1 MPFPRDP
8 RLPESEPGS
17 ASPASPSSSGPP
29 LLPAAPPAPR
39 LPGGL
44 DAVVDA
50 LAEALKFSVQR
61 NMKDLATATGTA
73 AGQVVEQGSP
83 AVEDPEA
90 TACIQQLESLLELER
105 GLREG
110 AEMQVAS
117 YKKKKFRPLVR
128 KMQVASYKK
137 TYKTYKRKK
146 KKEKKRLADPDR
158 IPAQDQGQGVEGT
171 TPQAAN
177 TSSERDWAGL
187 PGPALQLVARKLAEG
202 AERAAADLPEHELG
216 FGWVGDSS
224 TSVLFGGYAT
234 SWGPRKAADPD
245 RQRDGLL
252 CFALVCRSFRAAQVE
267 LGGQLR
273 TRVGGLLRH
282 ELGDAAGLL
291 TWAVAEA
298 GCPTQ
303 AEADPGW
310 EGYDGGNHPRL
321 TLCSLAASRGN
332 LAALMCLRGE
342 GFEWNK
348 STPAAAAA
356 AGQLA
361 ILQWLRH
368 DRDPGRLC
376 PWDESV
382 PLQAAFHGTRARCG
396 AGGPPDPDAAPGPP
410 LRRARR
416 HPPLAAAHR
425 LAMHLG

>member
-1 MPFPRDP
+1 M
-8 RLPESEPGS
+8 
-17 ASPASPSSSGPP
+17 
-29 LLPAAPPAPR
+29 
-39 LPGGL
+39 
-44 DAVVDA
+44 
-50 LAEALKFSVQR
+50 
-61 NMKDLATATGTA
+61 
-73 AGQVVEQGSP
+73 
-83 AVEDPEA
+83 
-90 TACIQQLESLLELER
+90 
-105 GLREG
+105 
-110 AEMQVAS
+110 
-117 YKKKKFRPLVR
+117 
-128 KMQVASYKK
+128 
-137 TYKTYKRKK
+137 
-146 KKEKKRLADPDR
+146 
-158 IPAQDQGQGVEGT
+158 
-171 TPQAAN
+171 
-177 TSSERDWAGL
+177 
-187 PGPALQLVARKLAEG
+187 
-202 AERAAADLPEHELG
+202 
-216 FGWVGDSS
+216 
-224 TSVLFGGYAT
+224 
-234 SWGPRKAADPD
+234 
-245 RQRDGLL
+245 
-252 CFALVCRSFRAAQVE
+252 E

>member
-1 MPFPRDP
+1 MATTTNI
-8 RLPESEPGS
+8 EPPTPALDAFL
-17 ASPASPSSSGPP
+17 AS
-29 LLPAAPPAPR
+29 
-39 LPGGL
+39 LPGHDHHPG
-44 DAVVDA
+44 
-50 LAEALKFSVQR
+50 
-61 NMKDLATATGTA
+61 
-73 AGQVVEQGSP
+73 
-83 AVEDPEA
+83 
-90 TACIQQLESLLELER
+90 
-105 GLREG
+105 
-110 AEMQVAS
+110 
-117 YKKKKFRPLVR
+117 
-128 KMQVASYKK
+128 
-137 TYKTYKRKK
+137 
-146 KKEKKRLADPDR
+146 
-158 IPAQDQGQGVEGT
+158 
-171 TPQAAN
+171 QAAN

-202 AERAAADLPEHELG
+202 AERAAAYLPEHELS
-216 FGWVGDSS
+216 FRWVGDSS
-224 TSVLFGGYAT
+224 TSVLFRCYAT
-234 SWGPRKAADPD
+234 SWGPREAADPD

-282 ELGDAAGLL
+282 EWGDAAGLM

-310 EGYDGGNHPRL
+310 DGYDGGNHPRL

-376 PWDESV
+376 PWDETV